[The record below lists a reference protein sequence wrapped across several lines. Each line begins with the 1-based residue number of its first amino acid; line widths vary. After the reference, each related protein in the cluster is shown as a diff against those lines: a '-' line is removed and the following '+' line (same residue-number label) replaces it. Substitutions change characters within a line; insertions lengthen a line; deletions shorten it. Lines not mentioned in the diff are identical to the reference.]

1 MAVEDLSDYI
11 GDEGNTPFDLRWAR
25 RDVLE
30 YHREYGMPVIIKRT
44 YNSDHVAAQRGPHGE
59 EVRRDNTFDD
69 AYGQGF
75 YSPQSIISMTGD
87 WGYSD
92 GWFTFVTL
100 SDAPLEID
108 PGERGAF
115 KQFRA
120 QGEMPFAP
128 LLWEGDLI
136 ITLEIERLDTQ
147 QIRIVATGDRFIAEA
162 VTPITMR
169 GEFTR
174 IYVPRQEAE
183 STYYQDV
190 QRFIAQQFQAVRMPR
205 YHHVYDIPVLG

>member
-11 GDEGNTPFDLRWAR
+11 GETGVTPYDLMWAR

-44 YNSDHVAAQRGPHGE
+44 YNSDHAAVAEGPHGE
-59 EVRRDNTFDD
+59 EVRRDNTYDD

-75 YSPQSIISMTGD
+75 FNPQSIISMQGR
-87 WGYSD
+87 WGYSQ
-92 GWFTFVTL
+92 GWFTYVTFAD
-100 SDAPLEID
+100 SPLEVD
-108 PGERGAF
+108 PGQRGAR
-115 KQFRA
+115 KAIRHVS
-120 QGEMPFAP
+120 EMPFAP

-147 QIRIVATGDRFIAEA
+147 QIRILATGDRYITEA

-183 STYYQDV
+183 TTFYQDS

-205 YHHVYDIPVLG
+205 YHHVYDIPVL